1 MRSSAHLKRLRRIA
15 PSLWLALLLTACT
28 SHPQR
33 QTPRH
38 DRNPPHTTWQGARVS
53 QDGAVLK
60 LEYEGYTLW
69 LDCERR
75 AAVRFAYRAVK
86 DSGRL
91 PRGHRFRLDPAV
103 PAACQQT
110 STRPYPAGY
119 DRGHQVP
126 ANHLDHSAT
135 AIRQSHYMT
144 NILPQ
149 TAELNRGAWQMSEMI
164 IECYRDLGEL
174 QVTGGPLWYGKTL
187 DAPLLTTHQV
197 RVPSAYWKL
206 IVRDNGEA
214 IAWVMPNDAEAV
226 AAALED
232 YRVPV
237 AQIERLIGAT
247 LPVSDVARRSVA
259 RSWPLP
265 PGCDRG

>member
-1 MRSSAHLKRLRRIA
+1 
-15 PSLWLALLLTACT
+15 
-28 SHPQR
+28 
-33 QTPRH
+33 
-38 DRNPPHTTWQGARVS
+38 
-53 QDGAVLK
+53 
-60 LEYEGYTLW
+60 
-69 LDCERR
+69 
-75 AAVRFAYRAVK
+75 
-86 DSGRL
+86 
-91 PRGHRFRLDPAV
+91 
-103 PAACQQT
+103 
-110 STRPYPAGY
+110 
-119 DRGHQVP
+119 
-126 ANHLDHSAT
+126 
-135 AIRQSHYMT
+135 
-144 NILPQ
+144 
-149 TAELNRGAWQMSEMI
+149 MI